1 MARRMLEYIKEQP
14 EVWRKI
20 TDDRESLFQ
29 GAVEK
34 LQQPVKRIVILG
46 SGSSYIAS
54 MAAADFYGK
63 MLGLEAA
70 AVVPTRLDGL
80 LRLLNPDE
88 TLLIAV
94 SQSGRSTSTIDAVK
108 KWKECGFCI
117 LAVTADEQSPV
128 AKESDVHHR
137 LRGGDGGTE
146 DERNDGHGFNPLSP
160 GPGSGQCLESGRP
173 GGF

>member
-94 SQSGRSTSTIDAVK
+94 SVR
-108 KWKECGFCI
+108 EEY
-117 LAVTADEQSPV
+117 L
-128 AKESDVHHR
+128 HHR
-137 LRGGDGGTE
+137 CSKEMEGMRLLHSGGN
-146 DERNDGHGFNPLSP
+146 R
-160 GPGSGQCLESGRP
+160 R
-173 GGF
+173 